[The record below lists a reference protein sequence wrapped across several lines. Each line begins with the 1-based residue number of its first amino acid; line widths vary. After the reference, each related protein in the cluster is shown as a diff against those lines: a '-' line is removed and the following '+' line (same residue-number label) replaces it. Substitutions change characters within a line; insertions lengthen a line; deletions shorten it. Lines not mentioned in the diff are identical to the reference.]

1 METLQRIQHLIR
13 QTTAEEIMP
22 RFLRVGASTKADG
35 TLMTE
40 ADLSAQQALMTGL
53 KQIID
58 CPALGE
64 EMSSDEQRHLWYNNP
79 DGLWVIDPIDGTT
92 NFVAGIPHFA
102 VSVAFVKNGESQM
115 GVTFDPFCDEM
126 FYAVKGQGAFLN
138 GTPLPLRQ
146 NACHSLRDAVAAVEV
161 KYLRSGTLAHR
172 MQNLSP
178 CRSQRNM
185 GCSTLDWCYLAS
197 GRFDV
202 FLHGGQKLWDYA
214 AGSLIATEAGGQL
227 ATLEGDDFWSGK
239 HTFKRSVIAA
249 IEPKLFTAWLKWVRD
264 NQ

>member
-1 METLQRIQHLIR
+1 METLQRIQNLIR
-13 QTTAEEIMP
+13 QVATEEIMP
-22 RFLRVGASTKADG
+22 RFLHSHVNVKNDG

-40 ADLSAQQALMTGL
+40 ADLASQQALIAGL
-53 KQIID
+53 QQIIAA
-58 CPALGE
+58 PALGE
-64 EMSSDEQRHLWYNNP
+64 EMSSDAQRQLWQNNP

-92 NFVAGIPHFA
+92 NFASGIPHFA
-102 VSVAFVKNGESQM
+102 VSVAFMKNGQSEI

-126 FYAVKGQGAFLN
+126 FYAKKGSGAFLN
-138 GTPLPLRQ
+138 KTALPLRRHT
-146 NACHSLRDAVAAVEV
+146 CSSLRDTVAAVEV
-161 KYLRSGTLAHR
+161 KYLRSGTLANR
-172 MQNLSP
+172 MQSLSP